1 MLKLAVIGKDV
12 SKSDSG
18 RMHTFILR
26 GLGRDCS
33 YELMSSSAEDFD
45 TNAKKLLAEY
55 DAFNVTIPYK
65 LDIIPYLDRIEGDEA
80 PAQRGRVGFSGVHPG
95 RSTNGECR
103 AQERRGSCG

>member
-55 DAFNVTIPYK
+55 DV
-65 LDIIPYLDRIEGDEA
+65 
-80 PAQRGRVGFSGVHPG
+80 
-95 RSTNGECR
+95 
-103 AQERRGSCG
+103 